1 MAQAKKSGPGWDSVE
16 LAPVVLIKSKE
27 EALTDRVRH
36 RLIAQARQQDPEIE
50 VVKLDAGD
58 YPAGELAVL
67 ASPSLFGGAKL
78 GIVTGLESMSD
89 AFLQDALELVA
100 HPSPD
105 LFLVAVRSM
114 KSRSAARG
122 VKLDKAIES
131 ASFPVVD
138 IPELKYDSDKIDLLR
153 ADASRAG
160 RKVNEDALRML
171 VDSMGSDIREM
182 TSALRQLIDD
192 TSGTITTTHVNTY
205 YGGRIEATGYAVA
218 DAVVEGNL
226 TLALQQMRHALSTG
240 THEVAIVS
248 ALAFKFRDMAKV
260 SATMGRD
267 GRNIKLSMAPWQVD
281 RAKRS
286 LRNWSDE
293 ALARA
298 ISAIA
303 KADADVK
310 GFRGEARDATYSLEK
325 CIRVVTAARRL

>member
-1 MAQAKKSGPGWDSVE
+1 MAQAKKSGPGWDTVE

-27 EALTDRVRH
+27 EALSDRVRD
-36 RLIAQARQQDPEIE
+36 RLIGQARQADPEIE
-50 VVKLDAGD
+50 IVKLDAGD
-58 YPAGELAVL
+58 YPPGELAVL

-78 GIVTGLESMSD
+78 GIITGLESMTD
-89 AFLQDALELVA
+89 AFLDDAMELVA
-100 HPSPD
+100 HPGPE
-105 LFLVAVRSM
+105 LTLIAIRSM

-122 VKLDKAIES
+122 VKLDKLIEKS
-131 ASFPVVD
+131 GFPVVD
-138 IPELKYDSDKIDLLR
+138 IPELKYDSDKIALLK
-153 ADASRAG
+153 ADAKRAG
-160 RKVNEDALRML
+160 RTVAEDALRML
-171 VDSMGSDIREM
+171 VDGLGSDIREL

-192 TSGTITTTHVNTY
+192 TSGTITVAHVNTY

-226 TLALQQMRHALSTG
+226 AFALQQMRHALSTG

-248 ALAFKFRDMAKV
+248 ALAYKFRDMAKV

-267 GRNIKLSMAPWQVD
+267 GRDVKLSMAPWQMD
-281 RAKRS
+281 RAKKA
-286 LRNWSDE
+286 LRFWSDA

-298 ISAIA
+298 ITAIA
-303 KADADVK
+303 QADADVK